1 MKLLLETRRCW
12 CSLDSLLATGKIST
26 TRRSTASSS
35 SFPLSSLS
43 PATSKY
49 FWFFESEW
57 KYYWSSMGCH
67 KNIGFSKFPEL
78 MSITCSRNKDLKSE
92 LGDCLAGVHQQSSH
106 QTRVRRSANKV
117 ESYKPEIFIK
127 IMKTFLF
134 LCDKDT
140 SDSFSSSPG
149 SKNVLYSRAGIHHIM
164 DSIHNHGNLVDL
176 KNSLIF
182 WNKLIIKGHN
192 WSRDGAEGSKVD
204 DRNVWS
210 DSSSQHLC
218 QPDHLRFLLLF
229 RAQWCWRVEN
239 EQHYKKVKLS

>member
-57 KYYWSSMGCH
+57 KYYWSSMGFH
-67 KNIGFSKFPEL
+67 KNIDFVKL
-78 MSITCSRNKDLKSE
+78 MSIACSRNKDLKSE

-106 QTRVRRSANKV
+106 QTRVGRSANKV
-117 ESYKPEIFIK
+117 ESYKPDFFIK

-164 DSIHNHGNLVDL
+164 DSIHNHGNLVDF
-176 KNSLIF
+176 KKF
-182 WNKLIIKGHN
+182 II
-192 WSRDGAEGSKVD
+192 
-204 DRNVWS
+204 
-210 DSSSQHLC
+210 
-218 QPDHLRFLLLF
+218 LL
-229 RAQWCWRVEN
+229 E
-239 EQHYKKVKLS
+239 